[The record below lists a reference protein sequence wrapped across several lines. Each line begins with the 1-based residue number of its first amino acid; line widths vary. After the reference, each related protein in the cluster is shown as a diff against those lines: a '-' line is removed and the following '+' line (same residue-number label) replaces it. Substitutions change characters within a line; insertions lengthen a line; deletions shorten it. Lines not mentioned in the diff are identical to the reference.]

1 MGHKACTKI
10 SWKPFSRRIRKK
22 TWAATGQKTENG
34 VNPIETFMYKFPNF
48 LKN

>member
-1 MGHKACTKI
+1 MGLQKNLIDGLFFQAYKE
-10 SWKPFSRRIRKK
+10 K